1 MRRYAIILFI
11 FMVFF
16 LLGSVF
22 FLPGLYNYGRLNDD
36 GMANINETFKIKTL
50 NKKDLRT
57 YRELEGTLE
66 YDNNTGIS
74 ANGTGV
80 LTYVPKEGDYLG
92 RGQVLLRVFKPHD
105 SADVLSWKQQFAS
118 TKASVSQ
125 AELALEN
132 LNKPATAA
140 QIASAD
146 ANVAQAELAL
156 ENLNKP
162 TTAAQIASADASVA
176 QAEANVITADGRIDV
191 RHTSRQTARKLFCDK
206 AALIGFRQ
214 WIYSASLCPA
224 DDSAITNEAINT
236 LLESLF

>member
-1 MRRYAIILFI
+1 
-11 FMVFF
+11 MVFF

-146 ANVAQAELAL
+146 A
-156 ENLNKP
+156 
-162 TTAAQIASADASVA
+162 SVA